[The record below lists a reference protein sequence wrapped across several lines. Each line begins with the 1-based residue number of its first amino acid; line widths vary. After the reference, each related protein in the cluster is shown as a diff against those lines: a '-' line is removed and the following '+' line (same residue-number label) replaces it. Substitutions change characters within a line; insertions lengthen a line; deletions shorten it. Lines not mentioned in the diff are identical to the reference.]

1 MSALIPIS
9 EPARRIS
16 RWPLWLGLAL
26 LWLCTAAWGQV
37 EVPALTARVTD
48 LTATLDAGQVAALEA
63 RLQQFEAE
71 KGSQI
76 SVLIVPTTQPEAIEQ
91 YSMRVVEA
99 WKLGRAKVDDG
110 LLLLVAKADRAVR
123 IEVGYGLEGAVSDIQ
138 SKRIIEEEIV
148 PRFRDGDFH
157 GGIDMAVTRLIG
169 LLQGEALP
177 EPPAVGSGATSL
189 LDDYLPMLI
198 LFAMVGGGLF
208 RVVFGRFLGASL
220 IGGIGFVGAWWLI
233 GTLSA
238 ALIFALVVFFIT
250 LLSGSG
256 GSGRGGGSS
265 GGGSSG
271 GGWSSGGGFS
281 GGGGGFGGG
290 GASGSW

>member
-1 MSALIPIS
+1 MSALIHIS

-37 EVPALTARVTD
+37 EVPPLTARVTD
-48 LTATLDAGQVAALEA
+48 LTATLDAGQSAELEA

-110 LLLLVAKADRAVR
+110 LLLLVAKEDRAVR

-138 SKRIIEEEIV
+138 SKRIIEEDIV
-148 PRFRDGDFH
+148 PRFRNGDFH

-177 EPPAVGSGATSL
+177 EPDAGSGAMSL
-189 LDDYLPMLI
+189 LDDYLPMVM
-198 LFAMVGGGLF
+198 LFAIVGGGLF
-208 RVVFGRFLGASL
+208 RAIFGRLLGASL
-220 IGGIGFVGAWWLI
+220 ISGIGFVGAWWLV
-233 GTLSA
+233 GAVGA
-238 ALIFALVVFFIT
+238 ALIFAIFVFLLT

-256 GSGRGGGSS
+256 GSGGGGGSS
-265 GGGSSG
+265 GG
-271 GGWSSGGGFS
+271 GGWSSGGGGYS
-281 GGGGGFGGG
+281 GGGGSFGGG